1 VDGEYLLDLNYE
13 EDSVAEVDMNIVMND
28 KGEFIEIQGTAEGRP
43 FSKKDLDK
51 LLALGESGIRQLFEE
66 QKKALG
72 VER

>member
-1 VDGEYLLDLNYE
+1 M
-13 EDSVAEVDMNIVMND
+13 AEVDMNIVMND
-28 KGEFIEIQGTAEGRP
+28 DRAFIEIQGTAEGRP